1 MLNNEHSRHL
11 KIPFQVIDENE
22 PAIGRICYLD
32 ESPCEAR
39 ACSSP
44 TIIKPEPIAIDAMT
58 DPAEIVSSDA
68 TAATAED
75 STEQATASTRSFPD
89 GTRHS
94 KFVPSTGNDRRRSNL
109 IDGLVSYSYIS
120 PFDLTLFLLA

>member
-1 MLNNEHSRHL
+1 M
-11 KIPFQVIDENE
+11 D
-22 PAIGRICYLD
+22 
-32 ESPCEAR
+32 
-39 ACSSP
+39 
-44 TIIKPEPIAIDAMT
+44 TIT
-58 DPAEIVSSDA
+58 DPAEIVGSDA
-68 TAATAED
+68 TAATVED
-75 STEQATASTRSFPD
+75 STKQATASTRSFPD